1 MSRRHG
7 SKYGWGRARKNH
19 RKTGRPRPPAPLLR
33 GSSVFRRPPSDS
45 LRLVFSEPILHV
57 DMDSFFVEV
66 ERLRD
71 PGLIGRPVVVGGL
84 GNRGV
89 VASASYE
96 ARRFGV
102 RSAMPM
108 VAARKQCPAL
118 VVVPTDHSLY
128 QESSIKVFEVFRSI
142 TPLVEG
148 LSLDEA
154 FLDVSGLHRHFPS
167 PDVIGHEIRRRIR
180 NELGL
185 PASVGIAAT
194 KFVAKLASEAAKPD
208 GLRHIPKAE
217 SLEFLHALPV
227 RALWGVGEATHAT
240 LEAMGVETVG
250 DLARL
255 PAATLERRLGVSN
268 GSNLAAL
275 ARGQDPR
282 PVVPD
287 HDAKSISVSETYER
301 DLTGSDEIDTEL
313 IRLCD
318 RLAFRV
324 RRAGLAGRTIGL
336 TVRYSDFVT
345 ITRHHTFTLPTD
357 TSRQLWQAVRDL
369 KDKVSWDRPIRLL
382 GVSVAT
388 FVDPGEPRQMS
399 VENEPKWDDL
409 ADAVDA
415 VRDRFGTDAV
425 RPARLVSPDRES

>member
-1 MSRRHG
+1 M
-7 SKYGWGRARKNH
+7 
-19 RKTGRPRPPAPLLR
+19 
-33 GSSVFRRPPSDS
+33 
-45 LRLVFSEPILHV
+45 FSEPILHV

-71 PGLIGRPVVVGGL
+71 PGLIGRPVVVGGP

-96 ARRFGV
+96 ARKFGI

-108 VAARKQCPAL
+108 VAARKQCPGL

-128 QESSIKVFEVFRSI
+128 QETSIEVFELFRSI

-154 FLDVSGLHRHFPS
+154 FLDVSGLHRHFS
-167 PDVIGHEIRRRIR
+167 GPDDIGHEIRRRIR
-180 NELGL
+180 SELGL

-208 GLRHIPKAE
+208 GLRRIPREE
-217 SLEFLHALPV
+217 SVAFLHALPV

-255 PAATLERRLGVSN
+255 PRATLERRLGVTN
-268 GSNLAAL
+268 GSSLAAL
-275 ARGQDPR
+275 AQGEDPR

-301 DLTGSDEIDTEL
+301 DMTLSDDIDTEL
-313 IRLCD
+313 IRLCE

-336 TVRYSDFVT
+336 TVRYADFVT
-345 ITRHHTFTLPTD
+345 ITRHHTSSHPTD
-357 TSRQLWQAVRDL
+357 TPRQLWQAVKSL
-369 KDKVSWDRPIRLL
+369 KDNVTWDRPIRLL

-399 VENEPKWDDL
+399 VESEPKWDDL
-409 ADAVDA
+409 ANAVDA
-415 VRDRFGTDAV
+415 VRDRFGADAV
-425 RPARLVSPDRES
+425 RPARLVTPDRES

>member
-1 MSRRHG
+1 VTKISG
-7 SKYGWGRARKNH
+7 DGVPGGCSLPSLFFA
-19 RKTGRPRPPAPLLR
+19 LR
-33 GSSVFRRPPSDS
+33 LRRPPSDS
-45 LRLVFSEPILHV
+45 LRPVFSEPILHV

-71 PGLIGRPVVVGGL
+71 PGLIGRPVVVGGPS
-84 GNRGV
+84 NRGV

-96 ARRFGV
+96 ARRFGI

-128 QESSIKVFEVFRSI
+128 QETSIRVFEVLRSI

-154 FLDVSGLHRHFPS
+154 FLDVSGLNRHFPA
-167 PDVIGHEIRRRIR
+167 PDVIGYEIRRRIR
-180 NELGL
+180 DELGL

-208 GLRHIPKAE
+208 GLRHVARDE
-217 SLEFLHALPV
+217 TLEFLHAHPV
-227 RALWGVGEATHAT
+227 RALWGVGEATHAS
-240 LEAMGVETVG
+240 LEAMGVVTVG

-255 PAATLERRLGVSN
+255 PASTLEKRLGISN

-275 ARGQDPR
+275 AKGVDPR
-282 PVVPD
+282 SVIPD

-301 DLTGSDEIDTEL
+301 DLTRPDEVDTEL

-357 TSRQLWQAVRDL
+357 TSRGLWQAARSL

-388 FVDPGEPRQMS
+388 FVDPAEPRQMS
-399 VENEPKWDDL
+399 LDGALKWDDL

-415 VRDRFGTDAV
+415 VRERFGTDAV
-425 RPARLVSPDRES
+425 RPARLVNPDRET

>member
-1 MSRRHG
+1 M
-7 SKYGWGRARKNH
+7 
-19 RKTGRPRPPAPLLR
+19 
-33 GSSVFRRPPSDS
+33 
-45 LRLVFSEPILHV
+45 FSEPIVHV

-66 ERLRD
+66 ERLADPNLRD
-71 PGLIGRPVVVGGL
+71 RPVVVGGP

-96 ARRFGV
+96 ARTFGI
-102 RSAMPM
+102 RSAMPTM
-108 VAARKQCPAL
+108 EARNRCPGL
-118 VVVPTDHSLY
+118 LVVPTNHARY
-128 QESSIKVFEVFRSI
+128 EETSIQVFEVFRSV
-142 TPLVEG
+142 TPMVEG

-154 FLDVSGLHRHFPS
+154 FLDVSGLHRHYSGP
-167 PDVIGHEIRRRIR
+167 VEIGHEIRRRIR
-180 NELGL
+180 EGLGL

-208 GLRHIPKAE
+208 GLRHIRRDETIA
-217 SLEFLHALPV
+217 FLHPLPV

-255 PAATLERRLGVSN
+255 PRATLERRLGI
-268 GSNLAAL
+268 GQGANLAAL
-275 ARGQDPR
+275 ASGQDPR
-282 PVVPD
+282 PVVPS

-301 DLTGSDEIDTEL
+301 DLALSNEIDTEL
-313 IRLCD
+313 LRLCD
-318 RLAFRV
+318 RLAFRI

-345 ITRHHTFTLPTD
+345 ITRHHTFADPAD
-357 TSRQLWQAVRDL
+357 NSRQLWQAVTKL
-369 KDKVSWDRPIRLL
+369 KDTVSWDRPIRLL

-388 FVDPGEPRQMS
+388 LVDPHGPRQLS
-399 VENEPKWDDL
+399 SESEPKWDDL
-409 ADAVDA
+409 AVAMDA

-425 RPARLVSPDRES
+425 RPARLMKPDGES

>member
-1 MSRRHG
+1 MF
-7 SKYGWGRARKNH
+7 
-19 RKTGRPRPPAPLLR
+19 P
-33 GSSVFRRPPSDS
+33 
-45 LRLVFSEPILHV
+45 EPILHV

-66 ERLRD
+66 ERLRN

-96 ARRFGV
+96 ARKFGI

-108 VAARKQCPAL
+108 MAARKQCPAL

-128 QESSIKVFEVFRSI
+128 EETSIKVFEVFRGI
-142 TPLVEG
+142 TPRVEG

-154 FLDVSGLHRHFPS
+154 FLDVSGLQRHFPS
-167 PDVIGHEIRRRIR
+167 SDDIGHEIRRRIR

-208 GLRHIPKAE
+208 GLRLIPKDQ
-217 SLEFLHALPV
+217 SIEFLHSLPV

-255 PAATLERRLGVSN
+255 PRAMLERRLGVSS

-275 ARGQDPR
+275 AQGEDPR

-287 HDAKSISVSETYER
+287 HEAKSMSVSETYER
-301 DLTGSDEIDTEL
+301 DLTLSDQIDTEL

-324 RRAGLAGRTIGL
+324 RRAGLAGLSIGL

-345 ITRHHTFTLPTD
+345 ITRHHTSSHPTE
-357 TSRQLWQAVRDL
+357 TTRQLWRAVKSL
-369 KDKVSWDRPIRLL
+369 KGKVSWDRPIRLL

-388 FVDPGEPRQMS
+388 FVEPDGPRQMS
-399 VENEPKWDDL
+399 VESEPKWDDL
-409 ADAVDA
+409 AEAIDA

-425 RPARLVSPDRES
+425 LPARLVTPDRET

>member
-1 MSRRHG
+1 M
-7 SKYGWGRARKNH
+7 
-19 RKTGRPRPPAPLLR
+19 
-33 GSSVFRRPPSDS
+33 
-45 LRLVFSEPILHV
+45 FSEPILHV

-71 PGLIGRPVVVGGL
+71 PTLLGRPVVVGGP

-96 ARRFGV
+96 ARNFGI

-108 VAARKQCPAL
+108 VAARKRCPGL
-118 VVVPTDHSLY
+118 VVIPSNHALY
-128 QESSIKVFEVFRSI
+128 QETSIQVFEVFRSV
-142 TPLVEG
+142 TPMVEG

-154 FLDVSGLHRHFPS
+154 FLDVNGLHRHFSGP
-167 PDVIGHEIRRRIR
+167 VEIGHEIRQRIR
-180 NELGL
+180 TGLGL
-185 PASVGIAAT
+185 PASVGIAAS

-208 GLRHIPKAE
+208 GLRHIPKDE
-217 SLEFLHALPV
+217 TIGFLHALPV
-227 RALWGVGEATHAT
+227 RALWGVGEATHAS

-255 PAATLERRLGVSN
+255 PRATLEKRLGVSN
-268 GSNLAAL
+268 GTNLAAL
-275 ARGQDPR
+275 AHGEDPR

-287 HDAKSISVSETYER
+287 HEAKSISVSETYER
-301 DLTGSDEIDTEL
+301 DLTLSDEIDTEL

-324 RRAGLAGRTIGL
+324 RRAGLAGRTIGI

-345 ITRHHTFTLPTD
+345 ITRHHTFPYPTD
-357 TSRQLWQAVRDL
+357 TPRQLWQAIQGLKENVR
-369 KDKVSWDRPIRLL
+369 WDRPIRLL

-388 FVDPGEPRQMS
+388 FVDPDGPRQLS
-399 VENEPKWDDL
+399 VEREPKWDDL

-415 VRDRFGTDAV
+415 VKDRFGTDAV
-425 RPARLVSPDRES
+425 RPARLVRPDRDS

>member
-1 MSRRHG
+1 M
-7 SKYGWGRARKNH
+7 
-19 RKTGRPRPPAPLLR
+19 
-33 GSSVFRRPPSDS
+33 
-45 LRLVFSEPILHV
+45 FSEPILHV

-96 ARRFGV
+96 ARKFGI

-128 QESSIKVFEVFRSI
+128 QETSICVFEVFRSI

-154 FLDVSGLHRHFPS
+154 FLDVSGLHRHFSS
-167 PDVIGHEIRRRIR
+167 PDEIGHEIRRRIR
-180 NELGL
+180 SELGL

-208 GLRHIPKAE
+208 GLRRIPGDR
-217 SLEFLHALPV
+217 SIEFLHALPV

-240 LEAMGVETVG
+240 LEAMGVESVG

-255 PAATLERRLGVSN
+255 PRATLERRLGASN

-275 ARGQDPR
+275 AQGDDPR

-301 DLTGSDEIDTEL
+301 DLTSSDEIETEL

-336 TVRYSDFVT
+336 TVRYSDFAT
-345 ITRHHTFTLPTD
+345 ITRHHTFTHPTD
-357 TSRQLWQAVRDL
+357 TSRQLWLAVKGL
-369 KDKVSWDRPIRLL
+369 KENVSWDRPIRLL

-388 FVDPGEPRQMS
+388 FVDPHGPRQMS
-399 VENEPKWDDL
+399 VDSEPKWDDL
-409 ADAVDA
+409 AEAVDA
-415 VRDRFGTDAV
+415 VRDRFGSDAV
-425 RPARLVSPDRES
+425 RPARLVTHDRES